1 MLGRSLRQA
10 DRSLWPPVGP
20 CAAHRRRSAR
30 GDEARRRRVDRD
42 HAQSRR
48 EELKPSDFIQRKG
61 PVVLNRAGGALHF
74 LFQRAKPGRAASS
87 TGVSMFSRKNRRVC
101 FVAKTVPFQTGR
113 NILVGARN
121 LRSAST

>member
-20 CAAHRRRSAR
+20 CAAHRRRSSR
-30 GDEARRRRVDRD
+30 GDEAALRRVDRE
-42 HAQSRR
+42 HGQSRR

-74 LFQRAKPGRAASS
+74 LFQRPKPGRAAVS
-87 TGVSMFSRKNRRVC
+87 TGVSMFSRQNGVSPSC
-101 FVAKTVPFQTGR
+101 PKTYSFIT
-113 NILVGARN
+113 
-121 LRSAST
+121 